1 MKRFI
6 RHFTIGH
13 FRHQYLGA
21 LLGSYVLSLASPLIG
36 AEPTRT
42 QDDKAKKTFGE
53 SFQPSETPITLSTAL
68 ADAPKYLEKSI
79 QTTGEV
85 KKVCLKKGCWLT
97 LGDQSQEVRVT
108 FKDYGF
114 FVPQEILGKKV
125 ILQGVLQEKVL
136 NEAEIRHYAKDEGK
150 PIPAEQKVTE
160 KKILQFV
167 AAGVLIP

>member
-1 MKRFI
+1 MNRFI
-6 RHFTIGH
+6 RHFLIGH
-13 FRHQYLGA
+13 IVRPSLGA
-21 LLGSYVLSLASPLIG
+21 FLGIYVLSLAIPLMG
-36 AEPTRT
+36 AEPSPTK
-42 QDDKAKKTFGE
+42 DDKTKKTFGE
-53 SFQPSETPITLSTAL
+53 SFQPSETLIALSTAL
-68 ADAPKYLEKSI
+68 TDAPKYLEKSI

-97 LGDQSQEVRVT
+97 LSDQSQEVRVT

-136 NEAEIRHYAKDEGK
+136 NEAEIRHFAKDEGK